1 MKNESPKIII
11 DIDDTLTINNSS
23 DNYSTKKIR
32 PGVAEKIREYR
43 MNGYEI
49 IFFSS
54 RNMRTYNGDVSKI
67 NKNTLPILLEWLKEN
82 EVEYDGIIMGKP
94 WCGDGGFYVDDKSI
108 RPDEFINLDEAQIQK
123 LITNK

>member
-1 MKNESPKIII
+1 
-11 DIDDTLTINNSS
+11 
-23 DNYSTKKIR
+23 
-32 PGVAEKIREYR
+32 
-43 MNGYEI
+43 
-49 IFFSS
+49 
-54 RNMRTYNGDVSKI
+54 MRTYNGDVSKI